1 MRKFATKFI
10 SRQNSVNQYFVFCL
24 AYFVFCL
31 AYLVFWLENLVF
43 VWCTWC
49 LVYVVFCLAYII
61 YFWRTWCIF
70 WRNWCLWHWDVVF
83 LTFLNWDG
91 ASNIFITKNVQIYVF
106 IPWINFPKSS
116 SYRVLCGKRY
126 ASLKKVHHPR
136 LWGLWQL
143 SGVRGDDFHF
153 YWSSPLSP
161 ELAWIGLNCRSPNS
175 SSYTF
180 PICWSVVELEIM
192 VALKILVD
200 LALHKIALSPS
211 PISEVHALTQWLR
224 VAMHF

>member
-31 AYLVFWLENLVF
+31 AYLVFWLAYLVF

-61 YFWRTWCIF
+61 YFWGTWCIF

-126 ASLKKVHHPR
+126 ASLQKVHHPR
-136 LWGLWQL
+136 LWELWQL
-143 SGVRGDDFHF
+143 SGVIRRPITIFSSQSCSHF
-153 YWSSPLSP
+153 SFQSANLCMSFAVPSFGVNVRPNLPP
-161 ELAWIGLNCRSPNS
+161 EKMWI
-175 SSYTF
+175 F
-180 PICWSVVELEIM
+180 KK
-192 VALKILVD
+192 AL
-200 LALHKIALSPS
+200 
-211 PISEVHALTQWLR
+211 
-224 VAMHF
+224 

>member
-1 MRKFATKFI
+1 M
-10 SRQNSVNQYFVFCL
+10 
-24 AYFVFCL
+24 
-31 AYLVFWLENLVF
+31 
-43 VWCTWC
+43 
-49 LVYVVFCLAYII
+49 YVVFCLAYII

-143 SGVRGDDFHF
+143 SGVSATYLISCWKPFRISFWQLKQGTEMHKLF
-153 YWSSPLSP
+153 W
-161 ELAWIGLNCRSPNS
+161 ELVTMPCVCCNV
-175 SSYTF
+175 Y
-180 PICWSVVELEIM
+180 
-192 VALKILVD
+192 
-200 LALHKIALSPS
+200 
-211 PISEVHALTQWLR
+211 WLR
-224 VAMHF
+224 NYGNRFPQIFLLHV

>member
-1 MRKFATKFI
+1 MRKFATKII

-143 SGVRGDDFHF
+143 SGM
-153 YWSSPLSP
+153 LSRCSNSIKIKFD
-161 ELAWIGLNCRSPNS
+161 LILNSWISINFNQL
-175 SSYTF
+175 
-180 PICWSVVELEIM
+180 
-192 VALKILVD
+192 
-200 LALHKIALSPS
+200 
-211 PISEVHALTQWLR
+211 
-224 VAMHF
+224 

>member
-1 MRKFATKFI
+1 M
-10 SRQNSVNQYFVFCL
+10 
-24 AYFVFCL
+24 
-31 AYLVFWLENLVF
+31 
-43 VWCTWC
+43 
-49 LVYVVFCLAYII
+49 YVVFCLAYII

-143 SGVRGDDFHF
+143 SGVIAIQWSEVYFELNFCCIILKNSSVHGAQCSSIIVGLLSRLRIRGFAENG
-153 YWSSPLSP
+153 P
-161 ELAWIGLNCRSPNS
+161 ELMNCFVLSRLS
-175 SSYTF
+175 S
-180 PICWSVVELEIM
+180 WSTI
-192 VALKILVD
+192 
-200 LALHKIALSPS
+200 
-211 PISEVHALTQWLR
+211 
-224 VAMHF
+224 

>member
-1 MRKFATKFI
+1 MRKFATKII

-31 AYLVFWLENLVF
+31 AYLVFWLKNLVF

-116 SYRVLCGKRY
+116 SYRVLCGK
-126 ASLKKVHHPR
+126 KVRQLEKGTPPQVVGVVTIIRCAAVRLRPWYWRQPR
-136 LWGLWQL
+136 LL
-143 SGVRGDDFHF
+143 
-153 YWSSPLSP
+153 
-161 ELAWIGLNCRSPNS
+161 EAKAEE
-175 SSYTF
+175 
-180 PICWSVVELEIM
+180 CWRAATSQTRQ
-192 VALKILVD
+192 
-200 LALHKIALSPS
+200 ALS
-211 PISEVHALTQWLR
+211 VR
-224 VAMHF
+224 K

>member
-1 MRKFATKFI
+1 MRKFATKII

-31 AYLVFWLENLVF
+31 AYLVFWLKNLVF

-143 SGVRGDDFHF
+143 SGVNIPV
-153 YWSSPLSP
+153 YS
-161 ELAWIGLNCRSPNS
+161 LNIKTTALLP
-175 SSYTF
+175 TF
-180 PICWSVVELEIM
+180 LRFCP
-192 VALKILVD
+192 
-200 LALHKIALSPS
+200 H
-211 PISEVHALTQWLR
+211 ISERHIYQHWMIMTVGRDNLYTSVHND
-224 VAMHF
+224 

>member
-1 MRKFATKFI
+1 MRKFATKII

-31 AYLVFWLENLVF
+31 AYLVFWLKNLVF

-143 SGVRGDDFHF
+143 SGVHLR
-153 YWSSPLSP
+153 
-161 ELAWIGLNCRSPNS
+161 IIVQ
-175 SSYTF
+175 T
-180 PICWSVVELEIM
+180 SVGG
-192 VALKILVD
+192 KQTWQTWP
-200 LALHKIALSPS
+200 IALSSRWRNTATLSRTLCPTMNNWT
-211 PISEVHALTQWLR
+211 LDNWTQCWR
-224 VAMHF
+224 WCGWSCRR

>member
-31 AYLVFWLENLVF
+31 AYLVFWLKNLVF

-143 SGVRGDDFHF
+143 SGVLSGFILIKFLFLSMQMQRCELRWEQLLRGSVRWPTDTLTDARTQKK
-153 YWSSPLSP
+153 SLSK
-161 ELAWIGLNCRSPNS
+161 
-175 SSYTF
+175 
-180 PICWSVVELEIM
+180 LEADAKVM
-192 VALKILVD
+192 PCSFRLK
-200 LALHKIALSPS
+200 S
-211 PISEVHALTQWLR
+211 
-224 VAMHF
+224 

>member
-1 MRKFATKFI
+1 MRKFATKII

-31 AYLVFWLENLVF
+31 AYLVFWLKNLVF

-143 SGVRGDDFHF
+143 SGVLL
-153 YWSSPLSP
+153 P
-161 ELAWIGLNCRSPNS
+161 
-175 SSYTF
+175 F
-180 PICWSVVELEIM
+180 PP
-192 VALKILVD
+192 LVD
-200 LALHKIALSPS
+200 HPSWVTQLNLFAFGSLFVCQHTKIKDIAG
-211 PISEVHALTQWLR
+211 
-224 VAMHF
+224 

>member
-31 AYLVFWLENLVF
+31 AYLVFWLKNLVF

-143 SGVRGDDFHF
+143 SGV
-153 YWSSPLSP
+153 
-161 ELAWIGLNCRSPNS
+161 ANCIFFGNQSQDIR
-175 SSYTF
+175 
-180 PICWSVVELEIM
+180 
-192 VALKILVD
+192 
-200 LALHKIALSPS
+200 
-211 PISEVHALTQWLR
+211 LTQGQSTDRIKHTAAAIVGHLFESCTLLPQKDLTP
-224 VAMHF
+224 VSGVQDSD